1 MVQGVGC
8 MVKGVGFG
16 FRLEGVPLEALAAP
30 QELVQGRLQQQDPP
44 MFVIRISGFGFQV
57 RVSRFRFRTRS
68 FGFRISYFRFR
79 VSNLGFRIS
88 ISDIR
93 LPGVPLEAFAA
104 PRELVEDRL
113 QQQDPPGV
121 QFGLWDVR
129 V

>member
-68 FGFRISYFRFR
+68 FGFRISCFRFR
-79 VSNLGFRIS
+79 VSGFESRVS
-88 ISDIR
+88 GFNFGYQASGCTAGGIR
-93 LPGVPLEAFAA
+93 RATRA
-104 PRELVEDRL
+104 R
-113 QQQDPPGV
+113 
-121 QFGLWDVR
+121 
-129 V
+129 